1 MFSPLNSGI
10 SNFFISQKYDKILGK
25 NAVTMS
31 SKWAN
36 VNSMPSIFWSQDK
49 LNFGEQR
56 LFLSFLFL
64 PAKFLSLAPSPK
76 SCLLTPLNIPK
87 CLEPPFCVE
96 FPTWRSRSAITQ
108 YSERSDAT
116 IITNAIK
123 ANTAVTIPVPR
134 RLKRLAILLH
144 GIIRTCFGE
153 SFAK

>member
-10 SNFFISQKYDKILGK
+10 NILLNSKENDKKLGK
-25 NAVTMS
+25 
-31 SKWAN
+31 KCCHN
-36 VNSMPSIFWSQDK
+36 VNSILISGQTTFWRT
-49 LNFGEQR
+49 NII
-56 LFLSFLFL
+56 LFL
-64 PAKFLSLAPSPK
+64 PAKSLSLAPSPK

-108 YSERSDAT
+108 YSERRAAT